1 MRLVS
6 PRFQALALAL
16 LGCGFVVAC
25 GDADRRALQE
35 MPPFCQEVLPAV
47 DAHMA
52 QFEEPS
58 GEEYGGTAV
67 VGGLGELS
75 GGMNSLVTPEHMAR
89 QHQEFVNLMTLV
101 QVEADLEYRPHLA
114 RQWEFDPGAG
124 ELTFHLRDDV
134 YWHDGQPT
142 TAHDVAFTYRRAS
155 DPATG
160 FFSMSSWEPYVD
172 GPDAVEVLDDHTVR
186 FRVEPHAEPLEIW
199 RLLAIMPGHL
209 LEDVPPEELRNHPY
223 GTRCPVGNGPFVFQE
238 HRPGASWSFVRNPG
252 FPEGLGGPPR
262 LDRYVYRVIPE
273 QGTLLTELLTGSV
286 DVYLAPNPD
295 VASRIDTEEGARLLD
310 FTFREYVAVV
320 WNTRRAELA
329 DRRVRRALTL
339 GVNRQEIIDA
349 TLGGFGEV
357 ANAGVPPFHWAHHP
371 GLADSLR
378 HDPDEARR
386 LLDEAGWVERGQD
399 GVREN
404 EDGIPLNITVSYNM
418 GNQQRQDIAQIMQAQ
433 LAEIGVG
440 LQPEGVEWGA
450 FVGEMTSADRRN
462 FDGAVLS
469 IITALHV
476 SDYDQFHSTSV
487 DQPMGL
493 SGVVDDEMDHLLDTL
508 QVVVDRHEAIPLW
521 HRYQERV
528 VALQPY
534 TYFFFP
540 RRLAGVGE
548 RLQGVEMDVRGDL
561 MSVSQWWIPAQERR
575 RP

>member
-1 MRLVS
+1 MRLAS
-6 PRFQALALAL
+6 PRVKALVLAF
-16 LGCGFVVAC
+16 LGCGFLVAC
-25 GDADRRALQE
+25 GDPDQRALQD
-35 MPPFCQEVLPAV
+35 MPAFCQEVLPAV
-47 DAHMA
+47 EAHMEG
-52 QFEEPS
+52 FEQRA
-58 GEEYGGTAV
+58 GERYGGTVV

-89 QHQEFVNLMTLV
+89 QHQEFMNLMTLV
-101 QVEADLEYRPHLA
+101 QVDGELDYRPRLA
-114 RQWEFDPGAG
+114 REWAFDPEAG

-142 TAHDVAFTYRRAS
+142 TAHDVAFTYLRAS
-155 DPATG
+155 DPATA
-160 FFSMSSWEPYVD
+160 FFSMSSWEPYV
-172 GPDAVEVLDDHTVR
+172 GGADAVEVLDEHTVR

-199 RLLAIMPGHL
+199 RLLAIMPRHL
-209 LEDVPPEELRNHPY
+209 LEEVPPAELREHPY

-238 HRPGASWSFVRNPG
+238 HRPDASWSFVRNPA
-252 FPEGLGGPPR
+252 FPDELGGPPY
-262 LDRYVYRVIPE
+262 LERYVYRIIPE
-273 QGTLLTELLTGSV
+273 QGTLLTELLTGTV

-295 VASRIDTEEGARLLD
+295 ASSRIQEHDGARLLD
-310 FTFREYVAVV
+310 FDFREYVAVV
-320 WNTRRAELA
+320 WNSRRPELE
-329 DRRVRRALTL
+329 DPRVRRALTL

-349 TLGGFGEV
+349 TLAGFGDV
-357 ANAGVPPFHWAHHP
+357 ANAGVPPFHWAHHAE
-371 GLADSLR
+371 LADSLG

-386 LLDEAGWVERGQD
+386 LLDEAGWVVRG
-399 GVREN
+399 
-404 EDGIPLNITVSYNM
+404 EDGIRENPEGRALDVTVSYNM
-418 GNQQRQDIAQIMQAQ
+418 GNQQRQDIAQIMQSQ
-433 LAEIGVG
+433 LAAIGVG
-440 LQPEGVEWGA
+440 VRPEGVEWGA
-450 FVGEMTSADRRN
+450 FVGEMTSPDRRN

-493 SGVVDDEMDHLLDTL
+493 SGVVDPELDRLLDTL
-508 QVVVDRHEAIPLW
+508 QVVVEREEAIPLW

-540 RRLAGVGE
+540 RRLAGVSE

-561 MSVSQWWIPAQERR
+561 MSVSDWWIPAQERR